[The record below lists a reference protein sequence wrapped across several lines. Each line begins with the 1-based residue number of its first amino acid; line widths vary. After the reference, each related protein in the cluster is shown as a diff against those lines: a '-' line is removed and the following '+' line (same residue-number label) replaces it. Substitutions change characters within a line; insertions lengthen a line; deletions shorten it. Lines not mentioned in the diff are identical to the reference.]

1 MNKRVLRTHR
11 CNAMLHTRSLF
22 IHYGYLIEIRLTS
35 NEPRVDKDL
44 SLPRIRKR
52 ELITNKNASLL
63 MFRQPQINV
72 INIPQFKNLFA
83 QLKTTI
89 LSDLAESNTC
99 FFNPR
104 DDLQRDFYA
113 VYLDLKMQIQTR
125 NMDKYMKSKT
135 HLIFEERT
143 ILFLLISAIRSQNK
157 IQKFQ
162 SGIMS

>member
-1 MNKRVLRTHR
+1 
-11 CNAMLHTRSLF
+11 
-22 IHYGYLIEIRLTS
+22 
-35 NEPRVDKDL
+35 
-44 SLPRIRKR
+44 
-52 ELITNKNASLL
+52 